1 MKGNILLITT
11 LLTGLSAGLFYAWQV
26 SVIPGTRKLSDLV
39 YLESMQSMNRE
50 ILNPWF
56 FIIFFGPMVMMII
69 SSLGLFKIDHDQ
81 GFIWVFVA
89 TIIYIVGLLGIT
101 GFGNVPMN
109 NTLDAINL
117 SKLTLEQLRETRLAY
132 ETKWNQ
138 YHLIR
143 TAFSVISF
151 ALLLWASKAHVYQYK
166 FSLIIKQ

>member
-11 LLTGLSAGLFYAWQV
+11 LITGLSAGLFYAWQV
-26 SVIPGTRKLSDLV
+26 SVIPGTRKLSDLG

-56 FIIFFGPMVMMII
+56 FIIFFGPMVMMIV
-69 SSLGLFKIDHDQ
+69 SSFGLFKTDHDQ

-89 TIIYIVGLLGIT
+89 TIIYIVGLIGIT
-101 GFGNVPMN
+101 AFGNVPMN
-109 NTLDAINL
+109 NTLDAIDL

-151 ALLLWASKAHVYQYK
+151 ALLLWASKAH
-166 FSLIIKQ
+166 FINTNFH